1 MIHDNVRSVPDVAS
15 AYDAWAKTYDT
26 DPNDTRELAGVVLRQ
41 SRVNFD
47 GSSDRSGLRH
57 GAEHVVARRASR
69 EHVNG
74 GIRAGLTLLGLVE
87 WRDSGATYADP
98 PRIVSAHFRA

>member
-47 GSSDRSGLRH
+47 GSSVIEVGCGTGQNTLWL
-57 GAEHVVARRASR
+57 AEQAESM
-69 EHVNG
+69 
-74 GIRAGLTLLGLVE
+74 
-87 WRDSGATYADP
+87 
-98 PRIVSAHFRA
+98 